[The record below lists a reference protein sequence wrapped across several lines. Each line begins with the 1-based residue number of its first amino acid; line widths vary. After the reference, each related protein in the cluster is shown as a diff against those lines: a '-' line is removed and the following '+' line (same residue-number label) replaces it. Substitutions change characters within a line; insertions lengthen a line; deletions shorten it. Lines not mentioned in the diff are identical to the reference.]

1 MTRQTKPQMARVV
14 ELVMLTI
21 GMLAATAVCGWWG
34 VGIAAL
40 VWGAWAGRARV
51 VAVAAVCAWS
61 GVLVWTA
68 GSGAFGTLITE
79 LGQIARAPG
88 WVLVVATVVYP
99 GVLAWSAAVV
109 GRGVMGETRKESERG
124 EASGMRR

>member
-1 MTRQTKPQMARVV
+1 MTLKTARVV

-34 VGIAAL
+34 VGIAAFA
-40 VWGAWAGRARV
+40 WGAWVGRVRL
-51 VAVAAVCAWS
+51 VAVAAMCAWS

-88 WVLVVATVVYP
+88 WVLVAMTVVYP

-109 GRGVMGETRKESERG
+109 GSGVMGERQRVVSRERRVESRK
-124 EASGMRR
+124 

>member
-1 MTRQTKPQMARVV
+1 MTLRTARVA

-34 VGIAAL
+34 VGIAAF
-40 VWGAWAGRARV
+40 VWGMWAGRAWV
-51 VAVAAVCAWS
+51 VAVAAMCAWS

-68 GSGAFGTLITE
+68 GSGAFGTLIME

-88 WVLVVATVVYP
+88 WVLVGMTVAFP

-109 GRGVMGETRKESERG
+109 GRAVIGEKRKESERR
-124 EASGMRR
+124 EAAA